1 MSETTKYAVLGSRAM
16 LRLSGPDARQW
27 LQGLVT
33 NDVESLGSGQARF
46 AALLSPQGKI
56 LFDFFVTPD
65 ADGLLIDCPA
75 KDAAALLRRLGM
87 YKLRAQVAV
96 SDVSAS
102 LSVAAVWGGEPPPV
116 AQARIF
122 PDPRDAR
129 LGWRAIGP
137 ASNLEALGEPANEGE
152 WRAHRIACGVPEGG
166 VDYAFGETF
175 PHEANMDRL
184 NGVDFRKG
192 CYVGQEVVSRV
203 QHRGLARKR
212 ITKVRIDGTPP
223 DGGGDIVAG
232 EAIVGALVA
241 SAGTD
246 GLAMLR
252 LDKAAEA
259 EEGGSALRCGD
270 AVITVVHG
278 GA

>member
-1 MSETTKYAVLGSRAM
+1 MSDTTKYAVLGSRAM
-16 LRLSGPDARQW
+16 LRLAGPDARQW

-33 NDVESLGSGQARF
+33 NDVESLGSGEARF

-75 KDAAALLRRLGM
+75 REAAALTRRLGM

-96 SDVSAS
+96 TDVSAS
-102 LSVAAVWGGEPPPV
+102 LSVAVIWGGEPPPV
-116 AQARIF
+116 LQGRMFA
-122 PDPRDAR
+122 DPRDAR

-137 ASNLEALGEPANEGE
+137 ASDLEALGEPASEGE

-175 PHEANMDRL
+175 PHEANMDLL

-232 EAIVGALVA
+232 EVVVGSLVA
-241 SAGTD
+241 SAGAD

-259 EEGGSALRCGD
+259 AESGRALRCGG
-270 AVITVVHG
+270 AMVTVVHG
-278 GA
+278 DA